1 MKFKCSGCA
10 TCCKT
15 LGQGE
20 QPKRRQNGFVK
31 ILDAKGLPLF
41 GWEHEKLK
49 KLAGEKGIKADFRP
63 SAVVFDKDGKALIIS
78 YILKGPLCPFLNDG
92 RCIIYED
99 RPLRCRA
106 YPLEAN
112 TAGSKTKW
120 STHICPQVPEEMK
133 GADIIFSDVAECA
146 LQEANEYK
154 KLKQAAEKVAVKRKG
169 SAGSMQDF
177 TSLIKG

>member
-20 QPKRRQNGFVK
+20 EKKSKQDGFVR

-41 GWEHEKLK
+41 CWEHEKLK
-49 KLAGEKGIKADFRP
+49 KLAAEKGLKADFRP
-63 SAVVFDKDGKALIIS
+63 SAVIFDKAGKAFIIS
-78 YILKGPLCPFLNDG
+78 YVLKGPLCPFLKDNK
-92 RCIIYED
+92 CIIYED

-112 TAGSKTKW
+112 TSGSKTQW
-120 STHICPQVPEEMK
+120 STHICPELAGK
-133 GADIIFSDVAECA
+133 TRGADMLFTESAENA
-146 LQEANEYK
+146 LKEAEEYK
-154 KLKQAAEKVAVKRKG
+154 KLRQRAEKVAVKSKG
-169 SAGSMQDF
+169 SVGSMADF

>member
-20 QPKRRQNGFVK
+20 EQKRKQEGFVR
-31 ILDAKGLPLF
+31 ILDVQGLPLF
-41 GWEHEKLK
+41 GWEHEKLE
-49 KLAGEKGIKADFRP
+49 KLAAEKGVKADFRP
-63 SAVVFDKDGKALIIS
+63 SAVIFDKTGKAFIIS
-78 YILKGPLCPFLNDG
+78 YVLKGPLCPFLKDN
-92 RCIIYED
+92 RCTIYED

-112 TAGSKTKW
+112 TAGSKTLW
-120 STHICPQVPEEMK
+120 STHICPELAGETK
-133 GADIIFSDVAECA
+133 GADVLYSETAENA
-146 LQEANEYK
+146 LKEAEEYK
-154 KLKQAAEKVAVKRKG
+154 KLRQQAEKVAVKKQG
-169 SAGSMQDF
+169 STDSMQDF